1 MDKIAVNTY
10 TLASDIESL
19 QTELNMIK
27 NDMDKMYDSVRLL
40 DSMWDGP
47 ANAAFNEQF
56 NNDQVEMMS
65 FCETIQKV
73 IDSVE
78 YARKEYDNCEMQ
90 IGSKISSFKA

>member
-1 MDKIAVNTY
+1 MNTY